1 MCLSLYPCFCF
12 LPFPSCLSPSAGLR
26 DCQAKVTSLYGGWLT
41 AQTHI
46 HRVPPRC
53 SAVPRARSGDG
64 APPGTCPGW
73 REGERKGLQPWR
85 VGAMWAGRGAPSR
98 GAGCWGGSRLCLR
111 SPRTQPTRLSFLAPT
126 PALCSLHRELPP
138 SARNCAGGPAD
149 PAHCLPAQGLAWG
162 PKSGTGQCPQEA
174 ESFSSPVSS
183 ERATA

>member
-26 DCQAKVTSLYGGWLT
+26 DRQAKVTSLYGGWLT

-85 VGAMWAGRGAPSR
+85 LGAMWAGRGAPSR

-149 PAHCLPAQGLAWG
+149 PAHCLPAQGLARG

-174 ESFSSPVSS
+174 ESFSSPVFS